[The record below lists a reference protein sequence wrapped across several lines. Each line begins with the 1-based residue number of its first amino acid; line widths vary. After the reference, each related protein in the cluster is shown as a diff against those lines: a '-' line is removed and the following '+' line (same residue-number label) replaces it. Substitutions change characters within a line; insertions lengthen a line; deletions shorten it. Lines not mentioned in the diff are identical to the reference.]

1 MSTNVSLTN
10 ELELFIQQKVNSGF
24 YASTSE
30 VIRAG
35 LRLLK
40 EHDSF
45 HEIKLEILKQE
56 IQKGLKSG
64 EETPL
69 NMTNI
74 IAEARADFKVE

>member
-10 ELELFIQQKVNSGF
+10 ELELFIQHKVKTGF

-40 EHDSF
+40 EQDSYQ
-45 HEIKLEILKQE
+45 ETKLEILKNE
-56 IQKGLKSG
+56 IQKGLESG
-64 EETPL
+64 DASPL
-69 NMTNI
+69 DMASI
-74 IAEARADFKVE
+74 IAEARAEYKTK

>member
-10 ELELFIQQKVNSGF
+10 ELEQFIQDKVNSGF

-40 EHDSF
+40 DQDSI
-45 HEIKLEILKQE
+45 EETKLAVLKEE
-56 IQKGLKSG
+56 IQKGLESG
-64 EETPL
+64 ESTPL
-69 NMTNI
+69 NMTEI
-74 IAEARADFKVE
+74 IAEARAKYETK

>member
-10 ELELFIQQKVNSGF
+10 ELELFIQQKVKTGF

-40 EHDSF
+40 EQDSYQ
-45 HEIKLEILKQE
+45 ETKREILKKE
-56 IQKGLKSG
+56 IQKGLESG
-64 EETPL
+64 DASPL
-69 NMTNI
+69 DMANI
-74 IAEARADFKVE
+74 IAEAREEYKAK

>member
-10 ELELFIQQKVNSGF
+10 ELEQFIQQKVSSGF

-40 EHDSF
+40 EKDSV
-45 HEIKLEILKQE
+45 EEVKLEILKNE
-56 IQKGLKSG
+56 IQKGLDSG
-64 EETPL
+64 EPTPL
-69 NMTNI
+69 DMAEV
-74 IAEARADFKVE
+74 IAEARAKYSAK